1 LPRRNEV
8 RARPARGH
16 TAWHAADAPANR
28 SFAAAPG
35 RFPYKAA
42 WRACCN
48 DAVMTTP
55 PAPQNRTRDM
65 SIRPK
70 YITFDCYGTLTRFRM
85 SEMTRDIF
93 AERIP
98 AERMEQFIA
107 DFSAYRFDE
116 VLGAWQPYEV
126 VLKNA
131 VRRLCR
137 KWKIQ
142 YLDHD
147 AQKYYDAVP
156 TWGPHDD
163 VPAGLSKVARE
174 IPLVILSNA
183 SDDQIQKNVA
193 MLGAPFH
200 RVYTAQQAQA
210 YKPRLQAFEYMLDSL
225 GCNPEDVL
233 HVSSSLRYD
242 LMSADDLGIVN
253 KVFVNRGHG
262 PGNPAYRYVEIKDIG
277 GLPGV
282 VGL

>member
-1 LPRRNEV
+1 
-8 RARPARGH
+8 
-16 TAWHAADAPANR
+16 
-28 SFAAAPG
+28 
-35 RFPYKAA
+35 
-42 WRACCN
+42 
-48 DAVMTTP
+48 MTF
-55 PAPQNRTRDM
+55 
-65 SIRPK
+65 RPK
-70 YITFDCYGTLTRFRM
+70 FISFDCYGTLTRFRM
-85 SEMTRDIF
+85 GELARDMY
-93 AERIP
+93 ADRIP
-98 AERMEQFIA
+98 AERMDQFIA

-142 YLDHD
+142 YLDHE
-147 AQKYYDAVP
+147 ARKYYDAVP

-163 VPAGLSKVARE
+163 VPAGLARVAKE

-183 SDDQIQKNVA
+183 SDDQIQSNVA
-193 MLGAPFH
+193 KLGAPFY

-225 GCNPEDVL
+225 NANPEDML

-242 LMSADDLGIVN
+242 LMSADDLGIKN

-262 PGNPAYRYVEIKDIG
+262 PGCPAYGYTEIADIG
-277 GLPGV
+277 GLAGA

>member
-1 LPRRNEV
+1 
-8 RARPARGH
+8 
-16 TAWHAADAPANR
+16 
-28 SFAAAPG
+28 
-35 RFPYKAA
+35 
-42 WRACCN
+42 
-48 DAVMTTP
+48 
-55 PAPQNRTRDM
+55 M
-65 SIRPK
+65 SLRPK

-85 SEMTRDIF
+85 GELTREIYSD
-93 AERIP
+93 RVQP
-98 AERMEQFIA
+98 DRMEQFIT
-107 DFSAYRFDE
+107 DFYAYRFDE
-116 VLGAWQPYEV
+116 VLGDWKPYQT

-137 KWKIQ
+137 KWKLQ
-142 YLDHD
+142 YLD
-147 AQKYYDAVP
+147 AEARRFYDAEP
-156 TWGPHDD
+156 TWGPHED
-163 VPAGLSKVARE
+163 VPAGLAKVAKE

-183 SDDQIQKNVA
+183 SDDQIQTNVA
-193 MLGAPFH
+193 KLGAPFH
-200 RVYTAQQAQA
+200 RVYTAQQAQC
-210 YKPRLQAFEYMLDSL
+210 YKPRLKAFEYMLDSL